1 MPSIIIKREEN
12 NYKAYDA
19 DNSNLEITEAS
30 KLLNELAVQSAETF
44 LYPDFEENIE
54 SQNDFMQEQSKN
66 DNQLTTEFLISD
78 DDIPEDVK
86 NKGLIINRKV
96 IDITVSKDE
105 NNKIIYENEE
115 GEIITDLAD
124 FLKDKGETS
133 IGERKITINQPV
145 FTLNGVNKDE
155 INIEPYLDAS
165 SYSNTF
171 QHELQHIANA
181 QNISAAFKGEQPRIS
196 IADQY
201 RLHVYDE
208 VSANLRTILADIK
221 KGSKSSELQWF
232 YDACQNQS
240 FDLANLSSEQLE
252 TIFDIT
258 LQHWNKEI
266 AKDYVNNEILRNL
279 QEEIA
284 YNPFTSQAQSDSEDY
299 KKALKAILNIKV
311 GDKEFNFAE
320 FDVADNGLDP
330 VKAQQQLRVNQNED
344 YLTQLQ
350 QEANDKCQKMADFG
364 ITEDMLEQLRKGEEI
379 NEATSPYEHQP
390 IVDETPIDEQNRQQY
405 QDFFRQICNDN
416 NENKYRNYDLK
427 YDEDSNSP
435 AYSVYLSRQKN
446 GETISTTHITI
457 NNTHSI
463 TMSATNSLGE
473 KVVPE
478 QDRFDDIAKLA
489 LQRKS
494 PISFGDISSP
504 EYAARLYLACL
515 KYGVTATNAP
525 DIKSLQANISPRTL
539 EAINAIEANKQP
551 TQTDINAHIARVRA
565 NVKDKTE
572 GHIKESSEYYKF
584 CNDYDKNN
592 LQQYAE
598 EHHLTIIK
606 TGEGDKTTLKVVGN
620 IAAQRQYIVERRQ
633 AYIKS
638 LSNDHNYTHPEPKDM
653 EKNNFY
659 HQIKKIRESQ
669 GSR

>member
-1 MPSIIIKREEN
+1 MPSIIIKREGSS
-12 NYKAYDA
+12 YKAYDA
-19 DNSNLEITEAS
+19 DNSNSEITEAGN
-30 KLLNELAVQSAETF
+30 LLNELAKPSAETF
-44 LYPDFEENIE
+44 LYPDFKENTG
-54 SQNDFMQEQSKN
+54 SQNDFEHNSDVEN
-66 DNQLTTEFLISD
+66 NQLTTDFTISD
-78 DDIPEDVK
+78 GDIPSDIKEQ
-86 NKGLIINRKV
+86 GLIINRKV
-96 IDITVSKDE
+96 INITVSKDE
-105 NNKIIYENEE
+105 NNKIIYKDDEDKT
-115 GEIITDLAD
+115 IPALAD
-124 FLKDKGETS
+124 FLKDKGETN

-181 QNISAAFKGEQPRIS
+181 QNISEAFKGKRPRIS

-208 VSANLRTILADIK
+208 VSANLRTILADIE
-221 KGSKSSELQWF
+221 KGSNSSELQWF
-232 YDACQNQS
+232 YDECKKQS
-240 FDLANLSSEQLE
+240 IDLKNPSNDLE
-252 TIFDIT
+252 KIFNIT
-258 LQHWNKEI
+258 LQHWNEQI

-284 YNPFTSQAQSDSEDY
+284 HNPFTSQAQSGSDDY
-299 KKALKAILNIKV
+299 KEALNAILTIKV
-311 GDKEFNFAE
+311 GGEEFNFAE
-320 FDVADNGLDP
+320 FDEADNGLDP
-330 VKAQQQLRVNQNED
+330 VKAQQQLRVNQNDD

-364 ITEDMLEQLRKGEEI
+364 ITEDILEQLKNGEEI
-379 NEATSPYEHQP
+379 IGQTTPYQYQP

-405 QDFFRQICNDN
+405 QEFFRQICNDN

-489 LQRKS
+489 LKRKS

-515 KYGVTATNAP
+515 KYGITATNAP
-525 DIKSLQANISPRTL
+525 DITSLQANISPRTL
-539 EAINAIEANKQP
+539 EAIHAIEANKQL
-551 TQTDINAHIARVRA
+551 TQDNINAHIARVRA
-565 NVKDKTE
+565 NVKAKTE
-572 GHIKESSEYYKF
+572 GHTEESSAYYKF
-584 CNDYDKNN
+584 CNDYDQKH
-592 LQQYAE
+592 LQKYAKDN
-598 EHHLTIIK
+598 HLTIIK
-606 TGEGDKTTLKVVGN
+606 TGEGDKAPLKVVGN

-638 LSNDHNYTHPEPKDM
+638 LSKDHNYTHPEPKDM

-659 HQIKKIRESQ
+659 QQIKKIRESQ
-669 GSR
+669 SRR